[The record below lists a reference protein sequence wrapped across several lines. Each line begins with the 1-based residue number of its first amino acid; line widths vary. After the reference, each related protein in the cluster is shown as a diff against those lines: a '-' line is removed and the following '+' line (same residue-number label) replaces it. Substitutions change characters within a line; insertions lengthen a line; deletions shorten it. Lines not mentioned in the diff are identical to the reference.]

1 MARGGTALGCP
12 AMTALSLTGISHAYF
27 GRTVLDRV
35 KLDVHEGEIVALGGP
50 SGCGKSTLV
59 HIAARLI
66 DPQKGRVA
74 SAYRRHGMI
83 FQEPRLMPWATAEDN
98 IAYPLRL
105 AGVRAEERRARAR
118 RAADLVSLD
127 RRDLTKYPIELSGGM
142 RQRTAIARAL
152 VVEPDFVFFDEPFTA
167 LDVALKRQMQDLVI
181 AAARQA
187 RFAGLFVTH
196 DLAEAVRVADRIVVL
211 DERVRGIAG
220 ERFVA
225 LPEGQRDDA
234 AVFATVQAYLK
245 EDPLFT
251 HLYDTHER
259 GASWT

>member
-1 MARGGTALGCP
+1 
-12 AMTALSLTGISHAYF
+12 MTALSLNGVAHAYF

-35 KLDVHEGEIVALGGP
+35 SLHVREGEIVALVGP
-50 SGCGKSTLV
+50 SGCGKSTLI

-66 DPQKGRVA
+66 EPLRGRVA
-74 SAYRRHGMI
+74 NTYRRHGMI

-105 AGVRAEERRARAR
+105 AGIGRDERRARAR
-118 RAADLVSLD
+118 RTAGLVSLD
-127 RRDLTKYPIELSGGM
+127 LRDLDKYPVELSGGM
-142 RQRTAIARAL
+142 RQRTAVARAL
-152 VVEPDFVFFDEPFTA
+152 VVEPDFIFFDEPFTA

-220 ERFVA
+220 ERFITR
-225 LPEGQRDDA
+225 PQTERDDN

-245 EDPLFT
+245 EDPLFA
-251 HLYDTHER
+251 HIYDSNER
-259 GASWT
+259 RIS

>member
-1 MARGGTALGCP
+1 MTVLALQ
-12 AMTALSLTGISHAYF
+12 GISHAYF

-35 KLDVHEGEIVALGGP
+35 SLSVEPGEIVALVGP

-66 DPQKGRVA
+66 EPQRGRIT
-74 SAYRRHGMI
+74 SAYHRHGMI
-83 FQEPRLMPWATAEDN
+83 FQEPRLLPWATAEQN
-98 IAYPLRL
+98 IAYP
-105 AGVRAEERRARAR
+105 VRISGQGRAARNARAR
-118 RAADLVSLD
+118 HAAGIVSLD
-127 RRDLTKYPIELSGGM
+127 ARDLDKYPVELSGGM

-181 AAARQA
+181 AAAGQS

-220 ERFVA
+220 ERIVPIDRGA
-225 LPEGQRDDA
+225 RDDA
-234 AVFATVQAYLK
+234 AVFATVQAYLN
-245 EDPLFT
+245 EDRLFS
-251 HLYDTHER
+251 HIHDTNER
-259 GASWT
+259 RIA

>member
-1 MARGGTALGCP
+1 
-12 AMTALSLTGISHAYF
+12 MTALSLDNISHAYF

-35 KLDVHEGEIVALGGP
+35 KLEVRDGEIVALVGP

-59 HIAARLI
+59 HIAARLME
-66 DPQKGRVA
+66 PQRGRIT

-83 FQEPRLMPWATAEDN
+83 FQEPRLLPWATAEDN

-105 AGVRAEERRARAR
+105 AGIRSAERRLRAR
-118 RAADLVSLD
+118 RVADLVSLD
-127 RRDLTKYPIELSGGM
+127 TQDLTKYPIELSGGM

-167 LDVALKRQMQDLVI
+167 LDVALRRQMQDLVV
-181 AAARQA
+181 AAAQQR

-196 DLAEAVRVADRIVVL
+196 DLAEAVRVADRILVL

-220 ERFVA
+220 ERFVT
-225 LPEGQRDDA
+225 LPAGARDDR
-234 AVFATVQAYLK
+234 AVFNAVQAYLK
-245 EDPLFT
+245 EDSLFA

-259 GASWT
+259 GASWA

>member
-1 MARGGTALGCP
+1 
-12 AMTALSLTGISHAYF
+12 MTALSLDGVSHAYF
-27 GRTVLDRV
+27 GRTVLERV
-35 KLDVHEGEIVALGGP
+35 KLDVRQDEIVALVGP
-50 SGCGKSTLV
+50 SGCGKSTLI

-66 DPQKGRVA
+66 EPQRGRVTRTYA
-74 SAYRRHGMI
+74 RHGMI

-105 AGVRAEERRARAR
+105 AGLRSAERLERARH
-118 RAADLVSLD
+118 AADLVSLD
-127 RRDLTKYPIELSGGM
+127 PSDLGKYPIELSGGM

-181 AAARQA
+181 AAARQT

-196 DLAEAVRVADRIVVL
+196 DLAEAVRVSDRILVI

-220 ERFVA
+220 ERFIS
-225 LPEGQRDDA
+225 LPQSTRDDD

-245 EDPLFT
+245 EDPLFA
-251 HLYDTHER
+251 HIYDRE
-259 GASWT
+259 GQSIS